1 MKTIHSTRRAVFAA
15 SVSLIGFLFVSPLAL
30 QARELLANNSFTSPS
45 AWTVVPPQDANWT
58 CIANGEAHLHPYPSG
73 YIGVVI
79 KQKLLENLTTS
90 RKIQFSAVIS
100 KVQAPSGNTIAFALT
115 YLDAS
120 KGSQQITILSPSND
134 SIGSQTPLAATI
146 DLPATARRI
155 IEFSVTKTSSGMFTL
170 QSVSLDLVTAVP
182 SPEIVVEQPV
192 GSGLTD
198 GTAKRSFGTA
208 KVGKIGA
215 IKTFT
220 IKNTGNATLSGLV
233 ITTTG
238 IHAKDFIV
246 TKPAKTSLVPATS
259 TTFKVTFKPKAK
271 GPRNAVIHIKSNDP
285 NENPFDIKLA
295 GLGVV
300 P

>member
-1 MKTIHSTRRAVFAA
+1 MNTIHPTRRAVLA
-15 SVSLIGFLFVSPLAL
+15 SSVALIGFLFPSPLAL
-30 QARELLANNSFTSPS
+30 QAKELLDNGSFNSPS

-73 YIGVVI
+73 YVGVVI
-79 KQKLLENLTTS
+79 KQKLLDSLTSS
-90 RKIQFSAVIS
+90 RRIQFSAVMT
-100 KVQAPSGNTIAFALT
+100 KVQAPAGNTISFTLT

-120 KGSQQITILSPSND
+120 NGSRQIVILSPSND
-134 SIGSQTPLAATI
+134 SIGSQTHLAATI
-146 DLPATARRI
+146 DLPTTARRI
-155 IEFSVTKTSSGMFTL
+155 IEFSVNKASSGMFTL
-170 QSVSLDLVTAVP
+170 QSVSLDLLAAVA
-182 SPEIVVEQPV
+182 SPEIIVEQPV

-198 GTAKRSFGTA
+198 GTAKRSFGTV

-215 IKTFT
+215 AKTFT
-220 IKNTGNATLSGLV
+220 IRNAGNANLSGLV

-246 TKPAKTSLVPATS
+246 TKPAKTALVPSTS

-271 GPRNAVIHIKSNDP
+271 GTRNAVIHIKNNDV

-295 GLGVV
+295 GLAAA